1 MASDTEVPLASDLV
15 AFSPS
20 VNCDPALK
28 LKKPT
33 NSMKVPGVLVSIH
46 TISTTDMVTHRA

>member
-1 MASDTEVPLASDLV
+1 M
-15 AFSPS
+15 PS

-46 TISTTDMVTHRA
+46 TISTTDMLTHRA